1 VYPVSTN
8 DDGVKIQPENMEQE
22 KLYHC
27 VFKDKILLFYKDA
40 QEILNCYE
48 IEEQELVQKIKS
60 ISNKDEIEKFLED
73 YIKQNGLKH

>member
-1 VYPVSTN
+1 
-8 DDGVKIQPENMEQE
+8 MEQE

-27 VFKDKILLFYKDA
+27 VFKDKVLLFYKDV
-40 QEILNCYE
+40 QDILNCYE

-60 ISNKDEIEKFLED
+60 VSNKEEIEKIIED

>member
-1 VYPVSTN
+1 
-8 DDGVKIQPENMEQE
+8 MEQE

-27 VFKDKILLFYKDA
+27 VFKDKVLLFYKDD
-40 QEILNCYE
+40 QDILNCYE

-60 ISNKDEIEKFLED
+60 VFNKEEIEKIIED

>member
-1 VYPVSTN
+1 VYPVSTTE
-8 DDGVKIQPENMEQE
+8 DGVKIQPENMVQE

-27 VFKDKILLFYKDA
+27 VFKDKILLFFKDT
-40 QEILNCYE
+40 QEVLNCYE

-60 ISNKDEIEKFLED
+60 ISNKDEIEIILED